1 MKKGSFNKTL
11 LIVILLIG
19 ITSIVLISSYALLY
33 KTNLGT
39 EIIQLGGQNKAGTSP
54 TTQSSIVGF
63 PVDTGL
69 NNGMNVLFIENAREK
84 VSIRFTAKLSGEATS
99 LTINTAASEEGQH
112 QIRVGLQ
119 EDNNGTPKGE
129 WINGYGFGISQ
140 AKEGFITV
148 NLQRAVPIQK
158 GKIYHIVIEPD
169 EITLKDKIPILTY
182 MANGFAQ
189 PLNNENP
196 DIVWQDPMMNAL
208 FYDGNGWKEENK
220 WPIFAIGYSD
230 NRSEGQPYSLAAPW
244 VIHDQVYVGQEF
256 LPSADYSLG
265 KIAFVVSLKAEPK
278 DKLYYEIRD
287 SNNTVMAKG
296 LFAEKSNLTIWQT
309 WIEVTLD
316 SPVILKKGE
325 LYRIVLLSPGTDLD
339 NTYSVY
345 GHEFSYN
352 TSIGYGGLQHQLTI
366 SFDSGSTWSGW
377 EDADTIFKLT
387 TLSTGTVI

>member
-1 MKKGSFNKTL
+1 MKKPSFNKTL

-19 ITSIVLISSYALLY
+19 ITSIVLISSYALFY
-33 KTNLGT
+33 KTNSGMELT
-39 EIIQLGGQNKAGTSP
+39 GGQNEAEINP
-54 TTQSSIVGF
+54 TAQPRIVGN
-63 PVDTGL
+63 PIDIEL
-69 NNGMNVLFIENAREK
+69 KNGMNVIFLENSKEK

-99 LTINTAASEEGQH
+99 LAINALASEGQH

-119 EDNNGTPKGE
+119 EDKNGTPDGK
-129 WINGYGFGISQ
+129 WINEYGFGISQ

-148 NLQRAVPIQK
+148 NLQRTVPVQK
-158 GKIYHIVIEPD
+158 GKVYHIVIEPA
-169 EITLKDKIPILTY
+169 ENITKERIQILTY
-182 MANGFAQ
+182 MADGFAQ
-189 PLNNENP
+189 PFNNENP
-196 DIVWQDPMMNAL
+196 DIVWHDPVMNVL
-208 FYDGNGWKEENK
+208 FYDGNGWREENK
-220 WPIFAIGYSD
+220 WPIFVIGYSD
-230 NRSEGQPYSLAAPW
+230 NRSEGEPYSLAAPW

-256 LPSADYSLG
+256 LPSADYNIG

-296 LFAEKSNLTIWQT
+296 LFGEKSNLTIWQT

-316 SPVILKKGE
+316 SPVTLKKGK

-339 NTYSVY
+339 NAYNVY

-352 TSIGYGGLQHQLTI
+352 TSIGYGGLRHQLTI
-366 SFDSGSTWSGW
+366 SYDAGSTWSGW

-387 TLSTGTVI
+387 TVGNGRVI